1 MWFILIYIYA
11 MTHFDINILVKSNG
25 NFWIRIQ
32 KLFLRFSFVKF
43 WFMYT
48 RFEMNIPYRK
58 TWLIK
63 IYRTLCIWHLWSTL
77 NQKQKKMKDNKKN
90 NSELSSNLKCLGTP
104 CAYITQNAGCIL
116 HCTLYKG
123 CILGEKETKHRF
135 FSYFFIYR
143 HFTSKSVFIGEMKHS
158 FGSIKT
164 RLIPSY
170 TF

>member
-1 MWFILIYIYA
+1 MFELKFRNCFCDFHLWNFDSCIHDLKWIFHIEKHDWLKFIELFA
-11 MTHFDINILVKSNG
+11 SDICGL
-25 NFWIRIQ
+25 
-32 KLFLRFSFVKF
+32 L
-43 WFMYT
+43 
-48 RFEMNIPYRK
+48 
-58 TWLIK
+58 LIK
-63 IYRTLCIWHLWSTL
+63 
-77 NQKQKKMKDNKKN
+77 KQKKMKDNKKN
-90 NSELSSNLKCLGTP
+90 NSELSSNLKCIGTP
-104 CAYITQNAGCIL
+104 CACITQNAGCIL